1 MDRVYKALGETLKAL
16 NPDSNGFDKYLDRG
30 MIKLLDGSPAL
41 AVANYV
47 FVELSPYL
55 KQYSVLEK
63 KNADL
68 LEALKRE
75 HRAYLPSDLEIIDE
89 EDCPVCQLIKRCE
102 E

>member
-75 HRAYLPSDLEIIDE
+75 HYHNLSESHRLSE
-89 EDCPVCQLIKRCE
+89 CPVCQLIRRCE
-102 E
+102 R